1 MHCPSGVSKVANL
14 CVHCQ
19 RDHLQKTGE
28 HNGLGD
34 FHTVRSKTIT
44 GLEGG
49 EGGDAHR
56 LSDSIRTASG
66 SDETIAQVSSPLGS
80 ALSARIRH
88 LTIPG
93 RKKTTKKNK
102 KTYSPP
108 RVRGVASERTRTGHR
123 VWMSGCWMLTG
134 RAPSGRS
141 VDNFSTLES
150 CSRPALSASQGSRA
164 CPPTPP
170 FTGCMSEEEEEGGG
184 GGGKNHLC
192 SAPLLFSHS

>member
-80 ALSARIRH
+80 ALSARVRH

-93 RKKTTKKNK
+93 RKKTTKKKQKNLF
-102 KTYSPP
+102 TPEGP
-108 RVRGVASERTRTGHR
+108 RRRLGADAHGSSCLDERVLDADGQGSLRSFGRQLQHPGELLTSRTQRLSGLPCVSTNTSVHR
-123 VWMSGCWMLTG
+123 VH
-134 RAPSGRS
+134 
-141 VDNFSTLES
+141 V
-150 CSRPALSASQGSRA
+150 
-164 CPPTPP
+164 
-170 FTGCMSEEEEEGGG
+170 
-184 GGGKNHLC
+184 
-192 SAPLLFSHS
+192 